1 MQRQPSRAGC
11 QRDSGE
17 FLARAGWCLCVAKA
31 TCAPK
36 HGLGFLGQP
45 CGRGCIKKAVQKAPS
60 VSVGGTQGFA
70 GAAAAA
76 QRLPTVP
83 GPCARLPS
91 ENRTCAACA
100 TWPVGQCLS
109 QAIRVATI
117 SGVPV
122 SLSSVV
128 FKSNF
133 LLKIHLFL
141 SLIISMSLV
150 SGSSNSQLFLFL
162 SDWIVRRAGVLQK
175 RYLPFI
181 ICKLPSGYKV
191 GVYGF
196 KLIRATEQS
205 FVMCITWGEEKH
217 LKFRATF
224 SREENYLVTA
234 IVDLGMCFRC

>member
-1 MQRQPSRAGC
+1 MPVCCKSHLCPKAWPGVLGTALWEGVHKQSSAEGAQC
-11 QRDSGE
+11 Q
-17 FLARAGWCLCVAKA
+17 C
-31 TCAPK
+31 
-36 HGLGFLGQP
+36 
-45 CGRGCIKKAVQKAPS
+45 
-60 VSVGGTQGFA
+60 GGTRGFV

-91 ENRTCAACA
+91 ENRTCAGCA